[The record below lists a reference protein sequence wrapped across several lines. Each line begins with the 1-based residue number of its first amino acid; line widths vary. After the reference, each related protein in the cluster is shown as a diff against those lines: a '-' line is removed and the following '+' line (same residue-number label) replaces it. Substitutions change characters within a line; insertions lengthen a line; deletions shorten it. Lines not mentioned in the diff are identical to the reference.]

1 MLKENLE
8 QQILRERA
16 EIENAPVI
24 QVASGTH
31 SRCSFC
37 GQLAK
42 DLQYVE
48 NVHGIDRYKGECCR
62 G

>member
-1 MLKENLE
+1 MDDLE
-8 QQILRERA
+8 KQIARERA

-24 QVASGTH
+24 PVTSGH
-31 SRCSFC
+31 RIRCSFC

-42 DLQYVE
+42 ELQYVE
-48 NVHGIDRYKGECCR
+48 TVHGIDRYKGECCR